1 METPK
6 TKAIMAERIKKFRAA
21 FDNPYYLRVANNHFV
36 LLEVCEELTK
46 QGFECFTAKDEY
58 DHECVHYVTAYK
70 DGKQVQFGF
79 AEVPFRWWVN
89 NSSERN
95 GDIICTWGRKDQ
107 FAYPYELHYLI
118 DHAIPCSE
126 KQRQDYE
133 RKKVSDFYVRL
144 GNF

>member
-58 DHECVHYVTAYK
+58 DRECVHYVTAYK

-107 FAYPYELHYLI
+107 FAYPYELQYLI

>member
-1 METPK
+1 MEKPK
-6 TKAIMAERIKKFRAA
+6 TKAIMAERIKKFSAA
-21 FDNPYYLRVANNHFV
+21 FDNPYYLRIANNHFV

-58 DHECVHYVTAYK
+58 DHECVHYVTAYN

-95 GDIICTWGRKDQ
+95 VDIICTWGRKDQ
-107 FAYPYELHYLI
+107 FAYPYELQYLI

-126 KQRQDYE
+126 KQLQDYE

>member
-1 METPK
+1 
-6 TKAIMAERIKKFRAA
+6 MAERIKKFSAA

-79 AEVPFRWWVN
+79 AEVPFRWWVK

-95 GDIICTWGRKDQ
+95 GDIICKWGRKDQ
-107 FAYPYELHYLI
+107 FAYPYELQYLI